1 MTAEEKIKFEQA
13 QKEISEEKE
22 VFDSPW
28 STTLSGAGS
37 ENGRVSG
44 PYYVVASLETL
55 NFGKGCS

>member
-13 QKEISEEKE
+13 QKELSEEKE

-44 PYYVVASLETL
+44 P
-55 NFGKGCS
+55 